1 MVGLGWL
8 LTSLTELRRVDE
20 KEEVARPLG
29 AEVGEVGQGT
39 EVLECGPERAPLEV
53 EEALRRSGRS
63 RVAAG
68 VKAEPEAEGD
78 DEAEVQSTGKLKGE
92 RMPPVELERDAVDY
106 DVEEEAKP
114 LLVTATTNAPH
125 VRFAATH
132 PGEYHLLEYDNAP
145 CSATLNLT
153 DLKKNSNKVCR
164 STLRGLLIPSL
175 ISLKLCSST
184 LSKRSARRP
193 PLAHPP
199 SSRSCTGAG

>member
-39 EVLECGPERAPLEV
+39 EVLECGPERAPLEA

-106 DVEEEAKP
+106 DVRRKP
-114 LLVTATTNAPH
+114 SRCWSPPQPTHHTSALPPPTRASTTSSSTTTRPARP
-125 VRFAATH
+125 
-132 PGEYHLLEYDNAP
+132 
-145 CSATLNLT
+145 
-153 DLKKNSNKVCR
+153 R
-164 STLRGLLIPSL
+164 ST
-175 ISLKLCSST
+175 
-184 LSKRSARRP
+184 
-193 PLAHPP
+193 
-199 SSRSCTGAG
+199 